1 VHNESAGTVRAT
13 SSDGAAKL
21 RIAQVTPYFPPVQ
34 GGVEKH
40 VYELSAEL
48 VRRGHSVDVYTS
60 NETRSSRRLSP
71 YGKLDGVQVYRF
83 PSLASLGEFGKVWPS
98 FAARIIDGDYDV
110 IHSHV
115 YRHPHTDVSAAV
127 SKFKGARSVLTSHSP
142 FHPFGTRGPMANALV
157 QVYDRVLAPFSLR
170 AFDWI
175 VSLTPAEVEHLVS
188 LGARRDRMSVIPHGV
203 GNENFVHA
211 NSSNFLSRFGLQDGG
226 FALYLG
232 RVHPTKGLESLLESF
247 AKISPGA
254 QSFKLVI
261 AGPTTSP
268 VEEAFE
274 AKLRV
279 EAEKLGIGR
288 SVLFTG
294 PLSEDEK
301 LAAYE
306 SCRFFVL
313 PSLYEPYGIVL
324 LEAAAHGKPLV
335 STLTDGPASI
345 IEDGVSGL
353 LIKPG
358 DTEGLAAAMKKL
370 VADDKLVE
378 TMSVNAREMAFQHTW
393 KKVAAQVE
401 STYSRL
407 ITN

>member
-1 VHNESAGTVRAT
+1 M
-13 SSDGAAKL
+13 
-21 RIAQVTPYFPPVQ
+21 
-34 GGVEKH
+34 
-40 VYELSAEL
+40 YELSAEL

-60 NETRSSRRLSP
+60 NETRGPRRLDP
-71 YGKLDGVQVYRF
+71 YGELDGVQVYRF

-127 SKFKGARSVLTSHSP
+127 SKLKRTRSVMTSHSP
-142 FHPFGTRGPMANALV
+142 FHPYGTRGAMANALV
-157 QVYDRVLAPFSLR
+157 QVYDRMLAPFSLR

-211 NSSNFLSRFGLQDGG
+211 NSSKFLDKFCLQDGG

-247 AKISPGA
+247 ARISPIA
-254 QSFKLVI
+254 HTFKLVI
-261 AGPTTSP
+261 AGPATSP
-268 VEEAFE
+268 VEKTFE
-274 AKLRV
+274 ARLRV
-279 EAEKLGIGR
+279 EAEKLGVVG

-301 LAAYE
+301 LGAYE

-324 LEAAAHGKPLV
+324 LEAAAHGKPLI

-345 IEDGVSGL
+345 VEDGVSGL
-353 LIKPG
+353 LLRPG
-358 DTEGLAAAMKKL
+358 DVDGLAAAMKKL
-370 VADDKLVE
+370 VMDDRLVE

-393 KKVAAQVE
+393 KRVAAQVE
-401 STYSRL
+401 DTYSPRRAS
-407 ITN
+407 